1 MEMLFGIAV
10 VSTLVF
16 VLSQAVI
23 IYLLRKE
30 NSELMEMLAEVK
42 PPF

>member
-1 MEMLFGIAV
+1 MEILFGIATASV
-10 VSTLVF
+10 LVF

-30 NSELMEMLAEVK
+30 NKELMEMLATEK